1 MVGVVVVARTRFPV
15 AVYALGVKTTLGK
28 SSKADELLMMEFVLH
43 GLSEFSQLSKHQL
56 NSGFEFKDLMSSMF
70 NMGSRAEDEI

>member
-1 MVGVVVVARTRFPV
+1 
-15 AVYALGVKTTLGK
+15 LCKVKGLKEIVKATLGK
-28 SSKADELLMMEFVLH
+28 LNKADELLMMEFVLH

-70 NMGSRAEDEI
+70 DMKAGRAEEEEY